1 MRNPGWK
8 AAAAAMFVAG
18 WGGNQFTPLLVM
30 YRDNGLS
37 VVTVDALL
45 GAYVGGLVPGLLT
58 AGALSEKYGRKPL
71 MITSTVLSL
80 VGSVLLALDGVGWI
94 AAGRFVSGIAV
105 SIAMAVGSTWVVE
118 LSVCAGASKAA
129 GTRRGALWL
138 TLGLGL
144 GAGVAG
150 ALAQWAP
157 APTVSP
163 YLVHIALAVLCLPA
177 LLRVPETRVRETRV
191 PEARALQ
198 AGALEAGPLGAG
210 ALGAGALKAR
220 RGPGRFA
227 AARHP
232 RFRRVITPMAPWIF
246 GSAGV
251 AYAIMPQLVG
261 DRLGD
266 WGLAYSALLTVCTL
280 GAGALVQPLA
290 RRLDRATSARAV
302 VVGMAVMS
310 VGLVISAVASV
321 VRSPVVALAAAVVLG
336 AAYGIALVA
345 GLLELQR
352 LAGPGE
358 LAAFT
363 GLYYALAYV
372 GFLLPSILALLS
384 RVATYPELLALLAL
398 VAMGGMAVIARHS
411 RSHLPV
417 ELPRLG

>member
-1 MRNPGWK
+1 MRSHGWK

-45 GAYVGGLVPGLLT
+45 GAYVVGLVPGLLT
-58 AGALSEKYGRKPL
+58 AGRLSDEHGRKPL
-71 MITSTVLSL
+71 MIGATMLSL
-80 VGSVLLALDGVGWI
+80 FASGLLALDGVGWI

-105 SIAMAVGSTWVVE
+105 AIAMAVGSTWVVE
-118 LSVCAGASKAA
+118 LSVCAGSGRAT

-138 TLGLGL
+138 TAGLGL

-157 APTVSP
+157 APTVLP
-163 YLVHIALAVLCLPA
+163 YAVHATLAALCLVA
-177 LLRVPETRVRETRV
+177 LPGVPETRV
-191 PEARALQ
+191 
-198 AGALEAGPLGAG
+198 AGLS
-210 ALGAGALKAR
+210 R
-220 RGPGRFA
+220 RGSGRFA

-261 DRLGD
+261 DRTGR

-290 RRLDRATSARAV
+290 RRLDRTTSARAV
-302 VVGMAVMS
+302 VVGMGVMS
-310 VGLVISAVASV
+310 LGLGASAAASV
-321 VRSPVVALAAAVVLG
+321 VRSPVLALGAAVVLG

-345 GLLELQR
+345 GLLEIQR
-352 LAGPGE
+352 LAEPGE
-358 LAAFT
+358 LASFT
-363 GLYYALAYV
+363 GLYYALAYL
-372 GFLLPSILALLS
+372 GFLLPSILAALS
-384 RVATYPELLALLAL
+384 NVATYPELLAVLAL
-398 VAMGGMAVIARHS
+398 VAAGGMIVISRHS

-417 ELPRLG
+417 SDLARNLR